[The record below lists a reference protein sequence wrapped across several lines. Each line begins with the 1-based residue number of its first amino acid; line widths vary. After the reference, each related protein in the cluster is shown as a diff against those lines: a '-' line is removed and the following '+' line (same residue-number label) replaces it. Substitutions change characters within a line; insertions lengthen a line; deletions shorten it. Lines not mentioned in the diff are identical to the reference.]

1 MKIERI
7 IMPSVTRAESIRI
20 SKNYIVACTGQAAYL
35 YDKDMHPIKQFK
47 GLKYAY
53 ISCIS
58 PDETKIALISNGN
71 YFYIIDV
78 ATLSIDKVRVTGI
91 CGGDLEGRGCWSFD
105 SRYLYLLPL
114 DANTCNN
121 TLRIYDTNDWSYRDK
136 LRDMY
141 FISIIKRA
149 DGLKKYFAFGFD
161 REDGIC
167 GTHKLILFD
176 DSDFCIYNLQTKQG
190 SFSYVENAFY
200 EDNERRILVN
210 TDIDSFYVDLQ
221 GAVISQYCK
230 QSEEATKSIQS
241 RSGKYFVLYDNNG
254 VEAVSTSIP
263 SEKARMRIQ
272 YGVMDIEE
280 IGNDIFLLSTRLG
293 LKLIQISTT

>member
-1 MKIERI
+1 MSR
-7 IMPSVTRAESIRI
+7 VYWWN
-20 SKNYIVACTGQAAYL
+20 SKNIKRQLVLSVRIMEIKSIKMQSLTRSESMRVSEKYIVTCTGQTAYL
-35 YDKDMHPIKQFK
+35 FDKDLRLIKQFK

-58 PDETKIALISNGN
+58 PDETKIALISNSN

-141 FISIIKRA
+141 FITAIKRA
-149 DGLKKYFAFGFD
+149 DGLKKYFAFGVD
-161 REDGIC
+161 REEGID
-167 GTHKLILFD
+167 GTHYLILFD
-176 DSDFCIYNLQTKQG
+176 DNDFCVYDLQKKTKEEIE
-190 SFSYVENAFY
+190 FEKK
-200 EDNERRILVN
+200 RILRR
-210 TDIDSFYVDLQ
+210 
-221 GAVISQYCK
+221 
-230 QSEEATKSIQS
+230 E
-241 RSGKYFVLYDNNG
+241 
-254 VEAVSTSIP
+254 
-263 SEKARMRIQ
+263 
-272 YGVMDIEE
+272 
-280 IGNDIFLLSTRLG
+280 
-293 LKLIQISTT
+293 

>member
-1 MKIERI
+1 MRVSEK
-7 IMPSVTRAESIRI
+7 
-20 SKNYIVACTGQAAYL
+20 YIVTCTGQTAYL
-35 YDKDMHPIKQFK
+35 FDKDLRLIKQFK

-58 PDETKIALISNGN
+58 PDETKIALISNSN

-141 FISIIKRA
+141 FITAIKRA
-149 DGLKKYFAFGFD
+149 DGLKKYFAFGVD
-161 REDGIC
+161 REEGID
-167 GTHKLILFD
+167 GTHYLILFD
-176 DSDFCIYNLQTKQG
+176 DNDFCVYDLQTKPG
-190 SFSYVENAFY
+190 SFNYVENAFY
-200 EDNERRILVN
+200 EENERRILVN

-293 LKLIQISTT
+293 LKIIRVSIA